1 MKELL
6 KRNKY
11 DIYLFIIIVS
21 TIYSRWGLLHPTT
34 FLAIFFLPKL
44 YDNTHLIQKY
54 VKHISLFFMFW
65 MFYAFVSFFWAPDTQ
80 NAYLDLFLLFIH
92 FTLFLEIV
100 VFSIKANY
108 PIRTIIGSWAFA
120 FFLTSI
126 VGLWEIITN
135 NHLETAREEAEYYTH
150 SRTDYFKKEYAI
162 VTFYNPNTYCLFICM
177 AFPFIL
183 YLISLSKNK
192 IKLIRNLALAFIGIF
207 IMSRDSSRGGL
218 ITMAIMLAIYF
229 FYRIKSRSN
238 RIRFYAVIAVSII
251 GVLVYYF
258 GESFFASILFRLE
271 ENELL
276 ESDARE
282 ILISSSWKMFL
293 ESNGFGK
300 GVGSMIYV
308 LGHTNTNPTPYLY
321 VHNML
326 METLLQYGAIIGLG
340 LICFLIYLL
349 FNSRKVND
357 TAKSIIVG
365 AVLSFPFYSVINS
378 ENLRPHFIWVFF
390 ASIYI
395 ISKYRI
401 KAKQS
406 RTTHV

>member
-1 MKELL
+1 MKETL

-21 TIYSRWGLLHPTT
+21 IIYSRWGILHPTT
-34 FLAIFFLPKL
+34 FLAIIFLPKL

-65 MFYAFVSFFWAPDTQ
+65 MFYAFISFFWAPDSR
-80 NAYLDLFLLFIH
+80 NAYLDLFFLFIH
-92 FTLFLEIV
+92 FTLFLEII
-100 VFSIKANY
+100 VFSIKANR
-108 PIRTIIGSWAFA
+108 PIQTIIGSWAIA

-126 VGLWEIITN
+126 IGLWEIFTN
-135 NHLETAREEAEYYTH
+135 NHLDSARIEKEYYTH
-150 SRTDYFKKEYAI
+150 SLNDYYKKEYAT
-162 VTFYNPNTYCLFICM
+162 VTFYNPNTYCLFITM
-177 AFPFIL
+177 AFPFLL
-183 YLISLSKNK
+183 YLTSFSKTT
-192 IKLIRNLALAFIGIF
+192 IELIRNILLAFVAVF
-207 IMSRDSSRGGL
+207 IVSRDSSRGGI
-218 ITMAIMLAIYF
+218 ITMAMMLAIYF
-229 FYRIKSRSN
+229 FYRIKSKSN
-238 RIRFYAVIAVSII
+238 RIRFYAVTAVAII

-282 ILISSSWKMFL
+282 MLISSSWKMFL

-300 GVGSMIYV
+300 GVGSMMYM
-308 LGHTNTNPTPYLY
+308 LENSPTNPTRFLY

-357 TAKSIIVG
+357 TAKSIIIG

-406 RTTHV
+406 RITHV